1 MISLFSLATVIAVLI
16 CFCWFK
22 YWQAKRAIEAVLKT
36 NATLEQTVRTQAG
49 EIKQHK
55 AELNNVQIKQKHT
68 DAVLRGVDGAV
79 DEQLRQHGWLRNED
93 SGHGVSSVQSD
104 LSESQGHGRDEATGS
119 DSQSDVQ

>member
-22 YWQAKRAIEAVLKT
+22 YWQATRTIEKVLKT
-36 NATLEQTVRTQAG
+36 NATLEHTVRTQAG

-68 DAVLRGVDGAV
+68 DTVLRGADGTI
-79 DEQLRQHGWLRNED
+79 DEQLHQHGWFRDEA
-93 SGHGVSSVQSD
+93 SGNRLSGVQSD
-104 LSESQGHGRDEATGS
+104 LSKSQGHDGNEATDS
-119 DSQSDVQ
+119 NSQSDVQ